1 MDSLGLTINPEKSV
15 LIPTRQIIF
24 IGFLLCSETMTIRLT
39 SEKIDK
45 ITVLCKEIY
54 GSKFTTIPIFA
65 SFIGMLVVCEPGVRY
80 ALLFY
85 KPLEKIKEQ
94 NLSWKH
100 GKFNAF
106 MRITTEVK
114 LHLKW
119 WIDNLHHSYQ
129 FVSEKS
135 PNYIMTCDS
144 SMSVWGG
151 GRNKV

>member
-15 LIPTRQIIF
+15 LIPTRQKIF
-24 IGFLLCSETMTIRLT
+24 IGFLLCSETMTIRPT

-54 GSKFTTIPIFA
+54 GSKFTTIGIFA
-65 SFIGMLVVCEPGVRY
+65 SLIGMLVACEPGVRY

-135 PNYIMTCDS
+135 PNFTL
-144 SMSVWGG
+144 
-151 GRNKV
+151 